1 MVTVTSLRMVT
12 RTRGFGHEE
21 EWTTRIKETI
31 EPMKRRDLERDLQ
44 SGLSVGNLS

>member
-31 EPMKRRDLERDLQ
+31 EPMKRRDLQ